1 MLFEDTIISIISW
14 LIILGYPFLV
24 LLLFVS
30 PLTYIKLRRKKF
42 TVLNVIIGLLLGT
55 ALAAGAIYAAYWGIL
70 LLGGLAV
77 YQLYGGQ
84 I

>member
-1 MLFEDTIISIISW
+1 MLNF
-14 LIILGYPFLV
+14 LIDFAVVAAIYLFPFIV
-24 LLLFVS
+24 LLLLVA
-30 PLTYIKLRRKKF
+30 PLVIIKLRRKKL
-42 TVLNVIIGLLLGT
+42 TPLNVIISLLIGAT
-55 ALAAGAIYAAYWGIL
+55 LAAGAIYATYWGIL